1 MGVWL
6 TLAAV
11 AAVVNVAVLAGLNGI
26 WLRNYRQFRSK
37 HTLGLA
43 LFGLLLLAE
52 NLLALY
58 VFAVHPGL
66 HAWLAASAPLAQS
79 AMLALRV
86 LELTAVGF
94 LAWVTLD

>member
-6 TLAAV
+6 TLAAGAAIV
-11 AAVVNVAVLAGLNGI
+11 NAVVLLALTGV
-26 WLRNYRQFRSK
+26 WVRNYRQFRSK

-43 LFGLLLLAE
+43 LFGVLLLVE

-66 HAWLAASAPLAQS
+66 HAWLANSAPVAQTAMMLLRLCELA
-79 AMLALRV
+79 AI
-86 LELTAVGF
+86 GF
-94 LAWVTLD
+94 LAWVTFD